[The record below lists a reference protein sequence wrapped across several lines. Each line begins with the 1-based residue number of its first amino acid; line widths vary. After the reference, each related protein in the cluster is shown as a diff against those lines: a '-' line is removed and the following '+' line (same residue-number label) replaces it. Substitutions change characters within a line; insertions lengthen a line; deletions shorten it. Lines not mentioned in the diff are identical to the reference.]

1 MDPALALAETTL
13 LRGRDSVMR
22 RQEGQTLLA
31 PGLAR
36 ALTGEGVPT
45 SVAEPFRWSSQVCR
59 SATELMHSLQGG
71 RGASVGLGPLPIPL
85 LKARHAFFESLHT
98 TIHSVSLVVQARRVV
113 AALEMDEAQLREDL
127 AIPEDGEAL
136 DAFVAAHGD
145 SWVRAVAVGG
155 QLQAVYT
162 LYAQSEA
169 QAREVTSALDLLVQ
183 AGAVSLGPSF
193 QRQLKEVA
201 NQTKVNARFEV
212 AIAGLAHPP
221 ALDESTIEAFAGS
234 FGTLELDQPQ
244 VLSLHT
250 SGYEAVPALREVFQ
264 PVARNRTLLCGD
276 GFRPGLLLHRMRL
289 KEIGNQCRWVEG
301 TYATYGLVPD
311 PTLEME
317 RAQLQRQI
325 RGIDALCAQ
334 FNASPSTPLEPPAPE
349 ALAARTPQLQVGLR
363 DGERMG
369 GQGGEEF
376 RYPDREGAIRRR
388 RRLVAVRMR
397 AGSRIDQIRLRYRQ
411 EPSSESDGEF
421 EEVHGGDGGSDRGTL
436 ELGPGVTLSR
446 IQAVTGTRVDKL
458 WLTAKDG
465 QSLGGGGNAGNRPL
479 EWSPTAQ
486 EVVLG
491 FSGRCKAELDGLWPV
506 IATFGPLQWET
517 VTGEEE
523 S

>member
-13 LRGRDSVMR
+13 LRGRDSALR

-31 PGLAR
+31 PGLAP

-45 SVAEPFRWSSQVCR
+45 SVAEPFRWSSQACR

-71 RGASVGLGPLPIPL
+71 GGASVGLGPLPIPL
-85 LKARHAFFESLHT
+85 LKTRHDFFESLHT

-113 AALEMDEAQLREDL
+113 AALEINEAQLREDL
-127 AIPEDGEAL
+127 AIPADGEAL
-136 DAFVAAHGD
+136 DAFVAGD

-169 QAREVTSALDLLVQ
+169 QAREVSSALDVLVQ

-201 NQTKVNARFEV
+201 NQTKVNARFEG
-212 AIAGLAHPP
+212 AIAGLAQPP
-221 ALDESTIEAFAGS
+221 ALDESTIEGFARA

-244 VLSLHT
+244 VLSLLT

-264 PVARNRTLLCGD
+264 PVARNRALLCGD
-276 GFRPGLLLHRMRL
+276 GFRPGLLRHRTRL
-289 KEIGNQCRWVEG
+289 QEIENQCRWVEG
-301 TYATYGLVPD
+301 TCGTYGLEPD
-311 PTLEME
+311 PSLERE

-325 RGIDALCAQ
+325 RSIDALCVQ
-334 FNASPSTPLEPPAPE
+334 FNGSPSTPLEPPAPE
-349 ALAARTPQLQVGLR
+349 AFAARSPHLQVSLR

-369 GQGGEEF
+369 GEGGVEF

-388 RRLVAVRMR
+388 RRLVAVRLR

-411 EPSSESDGEF
+411 EPSSQLDGEF
-421 EEVHGGDGGSDRGTL
+421 EEVHGGEGGSDRGTL

-446 IQAVTGTRVDKL
+446 IEAVTGTRVDKL
-458 WLTAKDG
+458 RLTAKDG

-506 IATFGPLQWET
+506 IATFGPLLWES
-517 VTGEEE
+517 VTGEEDP
-523 S
+523 